1 MPRKKQKLQ
10 LESSTQNTFNVKILP
25 NEVWCIIFSYLHQKA
40 VQNATQSCKHWFELI
55 RNDPN
60 LSGHIILAND
70 GLLEFTRKINTMQW
84 IWTRWPVVKTL
95 EFRKCFIGEK
105 FKECLESVEC
115 IEMFK
120 PAFGTNNEITKYL
133 SMSTSFGKVPTL
145 KKIFVGFH
153 GT

>member
-1 MPRKKQKLQ
+1 MARKKLKLQ
-10 LESSTQNTFNVKILP
+10 LHYSRPNPLNVKILP
-25 NEVWCIIFSYLHQKA
+25 NEVWCIIFSYSDQKS
-40 VQNATQSCKHWFELI
+40 VQNATEICKHWFELI
-55 RNDPN
+55 QNDPN

-70 GLLEFTRKINTMQW
+70 GLLEFTKKINTMQW

-95 EFRKCFIGEK
+95 EFRKRFIGEK

-120 PAFGTNNEITKYL
+120 PAFRTNNEITKYL
-133 SMSTSFGKVPTL
+133 SKSTRFGECPTL
-145 KKIFVGFH
+145 KKLFVGFH